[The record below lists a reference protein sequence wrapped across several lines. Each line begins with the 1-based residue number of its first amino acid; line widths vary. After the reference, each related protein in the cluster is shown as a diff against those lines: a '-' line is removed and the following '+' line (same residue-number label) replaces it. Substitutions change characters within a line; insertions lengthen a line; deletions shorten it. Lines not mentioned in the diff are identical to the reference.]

1 MWDVNIFVV
10 GGMESMSNILYVFF
24 VGWWGVW
31 MGDGEFRDL
40 MVYDGLMCV
49 FDEVYMVVYGNI
61 VVKEYGIL
69 CRE

>member
-1 MWDVNIFVV
+1 
-10 GGMESMSNILYVFF
+10 MSNILYVVF
-24 VGWWGVW
+24 VGCWGVW

-61 VVKEYGIL
+61 VVKEYVIL
-69 CRE
+69 